1 MENILTYSGAFFKEF
16 ILLSEEMAPYL
27 LIGFLFAGILKV
39 YFPQKYVRKY
49 IGGSNFKSV
58 LNAALLGVPL
68 PLCSCGVL
76 PTGISF
82 YRSGA
87 SRGSTV
93 SFLVSTPQTGVD
105 SIIATYAMLG
115 LPLAIIRPVVALL
128 SGVFGGV
135 LVNLSNDKESSENIV
150 GNEDQDGKRSLRE
163 MFRYGFVEMMQDIT
177 KWLVIGLLVAA
188 LLAVLI
194 PADFFTEMVTNEYLA
209 MLLILVASIPL
220 YVCATGSIPIA
231 AVLLMKGLSPG
242 AALVF
247 LMAGPAT
254 NAATMAVI
262 SNTMGRKTFWL
273 YLASII
279 GGALIFG
286 TIINELIPRNWIID
300 HLPKIMHETGHEHG
314 TAWFKISAAIVLA
327 LLMINGY
334 VQKMLSRKKVK
345 FESKKYKE
353 IKMKSYKVEGM
364 TCNHCKA
371 AVEKGIRD
379 LDMQADIFAD
389 PDSNELR
396 ISSDTI
402 DDAKV
407 QKAVEGLGYIYK
419 GISE

>member
-1 MENILTYSGAFFKEF
+1 M
-16 ILLSEEMAPYL
+16 LSAEMAPYL
-27 LIGFLFAGILKV
+27 LVGFLFAGILKV
-39 YFPQKYVRKY
+39 YFPGKYVRKY
-49 IGGSNFKSV
+49 MGGSNFKSLV
-58 LNAALLGVPL
+58 NASLLGVPL

-76 PTGISF
+76 PAGLSF
-82 YRSGA
+82 YKSGA

-115 LPLAIIRPVVALL
+115 FPLAIIRPVVALL
-128 SGVFGGV
+128 SGIFGGV
-135 LVNLSNDKESSENIV
+135 LTNLA
-150 GNEDQDGKRSLRE
+150 DGKKVPESIENKGEVNGERSIKE

-177 KWLVIGLLVAA
+177 KWLVIGLLIAA

-194 PADFFTEMVTNEYLA
+194 PDDFFTTTVSNEYLA
-209 MLLILVASIPL
+209 MLLILIASVPL

-254 NAATMAVI
+254 NTASMAVI

-273 YLASII
+273 YLLSII

-286 TIINELIPRNWIID
+286 TMVNELIPRNWIID
-300 HLPKIMHETGHEHG
+300 HLPGIVLDHEHAHG
-314 TAWFKISAAIVLA
+314 PGWFKIASA
-327 LLMINGY
+327 LLLGLLMLNGY
-334 VQKMLSRKKVK
+334 LQKLFDRKKIK
-345 FESKKYKE
+345 TESDRYNKISMRTYK
-353 IKMKSYKVEGM
+353 IEGM

-371 AVEKGIRD
+371 AVEKGIREMD
-379 LDMQADIFAD
+379 DMAEVFAD
-389 PDSNELR
+389 PESNELR
-396 ISSDTI
+396 VSSEAI
-402 DDAKV
+402 DDEKV
-407 QKAVEGLGYIYK
+407 RKTIEGLGYVYK